1 MRVVF
6 CFSGKTF
13 KGPIADLVDDYRERI
28 AKYAPVEI
36 IEAKTLKPQSRDG
49 IHIVLAPHGKA
60 LDSVALADFLSM
72 QMNRGTKHLF
82 FYTGAPTGCDAG
94 LEERADL
101 MLSLS
106 VMTFNHQIVR
116 IMLLEQVYRAFTII
130 HKEPYHK

>member
-13 KGPIADLVDDYRERI
+13 KGPIAALVDDYRERI

-36 IEAKTLKPQSRDG
+36 IEAKTLKRQTRDG
-49 IHIVLAPHGKA
+49 VHIVLAPEGKV
-60 LDSVALADFLSM
+60 LDSLSLADFLSE
-72 QMNRGTKHLF
+72 QMGRGTKNLF

-94 LEERADL
+94 LEAKADL
-101 MLSLS
+101 VLSMS
-106 VMTFNHQIVR
+106 AMTFNHQVVR